1 MTINQEHKIGKEL
14 RMSVVDTL
22 MDMMAQDNKVVA
34 LEADLGGA
42 SGFTKIQSVYPNQ
55 FIQCGIAEANM
66 VGVATGL
73 SMLGYKPYIHT
84 FAPFATRRVF
94 DQLYLSGGYANTDIT
109 IYGSDPGFTVG
120 PNGGTHTSWEDVAL
134 MRTIPGAIVCDG
146 ADDVQMQWILREFAK
161 RKGVKYVRGNR
172 KGVHDI
178 YTSDTTFAIGKGN
191 VLTSGD
197 DVLLITAGQLC
208 YEALTCAKRLQDKG
222 ITVEVIDMFC
232 IKPLDKELIIKEMQ
246 GKKLIVTFEN
256 HSIIGGLG
264 SAVSEVL
271 AECGSAIPFK
281 RIGVNDRFG
290 QVGTPEYLQKEFG
303 LTTDDLESK
312 IIELYKEDC

>member
-22 MDMMAQDNKVVA
+22 MEMMQTDHQVVA

-42 SGFTKIQSVYPNQ
+42 SGFTKIQKEFPNQ

-73 SMLGYKPYIHT
+73 SILGYKPYIHT

-94 DQLYLSGGYANTDIT
+94 DQLYLSGAYAHTDIN

-134 MRTIPGAIVCDG
+134 MRTIPNAIVCDA
-146 ADDVQMQWILREFAK
+146 ADDVQMQWILKEFSK

-178 YTSDTTFAIGKGN
+178 YTPDTTFAIGKGN
-191 VLTSGD
+191 VLTKGQ
-197 DVLLITAGQLC
+197 DVLVITAGQLC
-208 YEALTCAKRLQDKG
+208 YEALQCAKRLQDKG

-232 IKPLDKELIIKEMQ
+232 IKPLDTELILKEIT
-246 GKKLIVTFEN
+246 GKKLVVTFEN

-271 AECGSAIPFK
+271 AEHVCSIPFK
-281 RIGVNDRFG
+281 RIGVYDRFG

-303 LTTDDLESK
+303 LTTDDLEMK
-312 IIELYKEDC
+312 IIELYKED

>member
-1 MTINQEHKIGKEL
+1 MTINQEHKIGKEP

-22 MDMMAQDNKVVA
+22 KDMMASDDKVVA

-42 SGFTKIQSVYPNQ
+42 SGFTKIEKAYPNQ

-94 DQLYLSGGYANTDIT
+94 DQLYLSGGYANTDIN

-120 PNGGTHTSWEDVAL
+120 PNGGTHTSWEDIAL
-134 MRTIPGAIVCDG
+134 MRTIPGAIVCDA
-146 ADDVQMQWILREFAK
+146 ADDVQMQWILREFSK

-178 YTSDTTFAIGKGN
+178 YTLDTSFSIGKGN
-191 VLTSGD
+191 ILTNGK

-208 YEALTCAKRLQDKG
+208 YEALECSERLRKQG
-222 ITVEVIDMFC
+222 ISVEVVDMFC
-232 IKPLDKELIIKEMQ
+232 IKPLDIELILKEIK
-246 GKKLIVTFEN
+246 GKKLVITFEN

-271 AECGSAIPFK
+271 AEHASAIPFK

-290 QVGTPEYLQKEFG
+290 QVGTPAYLQKEFG
-303 LTTDDLESK
+303 LTTDDLENK
-312 IIELYKEDC
+312 IIELYKEDY